1 MSRSSVSRQTFL
13 GRMALIEDFTK
24 WFFVNNGGQT
34 VIDLLPNRVV
44 QTSGDRHM
52 NRRVFRD

>member
-1 MSRSSVSRQTFL
+1 
-13 GRMALIEDFTK
+13 MALIEDFTK